1 MRRHFVRVAI
11 IVLASLILAVS
22 LRFSFIRQSLKG
34 ELILRPDLEK
44 TTVEGGSQ
52 GTISLAEAKR
62 RFDDKEALFVDA
74 RPRLFYQVGH
84 IQGAVSLPREDYEKR
99 PDAAILSQYRERKLV
114 LYCSGKDCPDSALLA
129 AYLAK
134 EGFQSIEI
142 FEGGWPEWK
151 SAGFPIQK
159 GSYPTP

>member
-1 MRRHFVRVAI
+1 MQGHFVRVAI
-11 IVLASLILAVS
+11 IVLASLALAVS

-34 ELILRPDLEK
+34 ELILSPKLEQ
-44 TTVEGGSQ
+44 TPEGATQ
-52 GTISLAEAKR
+52 RRISLTEAKH
-62 RFDDKEALFVDA
+62 RFDEQAALFVDA
-74 RPRLFYQVGH
+74 RPSLFYQVGH
-84 IQGAVSLPREDYEKR
+84 IQGAVNLPREDYEKK
-99 PDAAILSQYRERKLV
+99 PDASILSQYRDRKLV

-142 FEGGWPEWK
+142 FEGGWPEWR

-159 GSYPTP
+159 GLYPTP

>member
-1 MRRHFVRVAI
+1 MQRHFVGVAI

-52 GTISLAEAKR
+52 RRISLTEAKR

-84 IQGAVSLPREDYEKR
+84 IQGAVNLPREDYEKK

-114 LYCSGKDCPDSALLA
+114 LYCSGKDCPDSALLG